1 MIFKIKLNN
10 SSAIL
15 QMKERKLCKIKI
27 NPTIRELIFQF
38 IISSNGTLK
47 NDILYKWKKLDLFV
61 YLQMEKIDL
70 NINSNKGKYLLYYW
84 GSNLS
89 WDQQVQ

>member
-47 NDILYKWKKLDLFV
+47 NDILYYKWK
-61 YLQMEKIDL
+61 
-70 NINSNKGKYLLYYW
+70 N
-84 GSNLS
+84 
-89 WDQQVQ
+89 